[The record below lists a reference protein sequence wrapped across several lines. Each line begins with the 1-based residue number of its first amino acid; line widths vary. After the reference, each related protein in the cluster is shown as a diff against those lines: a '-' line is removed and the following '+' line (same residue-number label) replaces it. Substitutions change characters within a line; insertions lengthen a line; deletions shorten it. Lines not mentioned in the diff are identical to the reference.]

1 MAFPPFTFI
10 LFSVIMILS
19 QKKEEN
25 IMKAYPLKLDAY
37 KKGVVWGGTTLRDK
51 YGKTFDSSDLGETWE
66 LSVREKEN
74 CVIVNGEYR
83 GMTLK
88 EYLGNPEHF
97 PLLVKFL
104 DANDSLSVQVHPE
117 KTEMWYIVEA
127 TDDAQLVYGLNEKFD
142 KEKIRAAIEGGTL
155 EEHLNYI
162 NVKAGEVYFIPSG
175 LTHAICKGIV
185 IAEIQENSDI
195 TYRLYDYM
203 RPQAD
208 GTLREL
214 HVTESLDTMADI
226 TEEYIEKC
234 RYSLGKTSENNL
246 ANCEFFKVDKYD
258 FEGEMTFTKEGFCH
272 ILCLEGEG
280 DINGEAITKGDS
292 YFIPEEM
299 KEYTISSKKGISVI
313 ISQ

>member
-1 MAFPPFTFI
+1 
-10 LFSVIMILS
+10 
-19 QKKEEN
+19 
-25 IMKAYPLKLDAY
+25 MKAYPLKLEAY

-51 YGKTFDSSDLGETWE
+51 YSKSFDSDDLGETWE
-66 LSVREKEN
+66 LSVRKNEN
-74 CVIVNGEYR
+74 CVITNGEYA

-88 EYLGNPEHF
+88 EYLGGEENF

-127 TDDAQLVYGLNEKFD
+127 TEDAQLVYGLNEKFD
-142 KEKIRAAIEGGTL
+142 KETIRTAIAEGTL
-155 EEHLNYI
+155 EGHLNYI

-195 TYRLYDYM
+195 TYRLYDYN
-203 RPQAD
+203 RPQTD

-214 HVTESLDTMADI
+214 HVEESLETMTDI

-246 ANCEFFKVDKYD
+246 ANCEFFTVDKYD
-258 FEGEMTFTKEGFCH
+258 FSGDMSFTKDGFHH

-280 DINGEAITKGDS
+280 KLNGEEITKGDS
-292 YFIPEEM
+292 YYIPHAM
-299 KEYTISSKKGISVI
+299 KEYKISSKKGISVI
-313 ISQ
+313 ISGSRY

>member
-1 MAFPPFTFI
+1 
-10 LFSVIMILS
+10 
-19 QKKEEN
+19 
-25 IMKAYPLKLDAY
+25 MKVYPLKLEAY

-51 YGKTFDSSDLGETWE
+51 YSKSFNSDDLGETWE

-74 CVIVNGEYR
+74 CVITNGEYA

-88 EYLGNPEHF
+88 QYLGGEKNF

-142 KEKIRAAIEGGTL
+142 KEKIRTAIADGTL
-155 EEHLNYI
+155 EDHLNYI

-195 TYRLYDYM
+195 TYRLYDYN

-214 HVTESLDTMADI
+214 HVNESLETMTDI
-226 TEEYIEKC
+226 TEEYIESC

-246 ANCEFFKVDKYD
+246 ANCPFFTVDKYD
-258 FEGEMTFTKEGFCH
+258 FSGVMTFSKEGFHH
-272 ILCLEGEG
+272 ILCLEGKGE
-280 DINGEAITKGDS
+280 INGEQIAKGDS
-292 YFIPEEM
+292 YYIPHGLNDY
-299 KEYTISSKKGISVI
+299 KISSEKGISII
-313 ISQ
+313 ISTSRY

>member
-1 MAFPPFTFI
+1 MN
-10 LFSVIMILS
+10 L
-19 QKKEEN
+19 
-25 IMKAYPLKLDAY
+25 YPLKLTPY
-37 KKGVVWGGTTLRDK
+37 KKGVVWGGVTLKNK
-51 YGKTFDSSDLGETWE
+51 YGKDFEGNDLGETWE

-74 CVIVNGEYR
+74 AVIVNGEYS

-88 EYLGNPEHF
+88 EYLGNPTVY

-127 TDDAQLVYGLNEKFD
+127 TEDAKLVYGLNKQYDREMIKN
-142 KEKIRAAIEGGTL
+142 AIEEGCL

-195 TYRLYDYM
+195 TYRLYDYN
-203 RPQAD
+203 RRGAD
-208 GTLREL
+208 GKLREL
-214 HVTESLDTMADI
+214 HITESLDTIKDI
-226 TEEYIEKC
+226 TEADINAE
-234 RYSLGKTSENNL
+234 RYSLGKLSENNL
-246 ANCEFFKVDKYD
+246 ANCKFFTVDKYD
-258 FEGEMTFTKEGFCH
+258 FSGEKSFANDKFRH

-280 DINGEAITKGDS
+280 EINGELISKGDS
-292 YFIPEEM
+292 FYIPEGLT
-299 KEYTISSKKGISVI
+299 EYTVTSKNGISII
-313 ISQ
+313 ISYIK

>member
-1 MAFPPFTFI
+1 
-10 LFSVIMILS
+10 
-19 QKKEEN
+19 
-25 IMKAYPLKLDAY
+25 MKAYPLKLEAY

-51 YGKTFDSSDLGETWE
+51 YNKTFDSNDLGETWE

-74 CVIVNGEYR
+74 SVITNGEYA

-88 EYLGNPEHF
+88 EYLGNENNF

-117 KTEMWYIVEA
+117 KTEMWYIAEA
-127 TDDAQLVYGLNEKFD
+127 AEDAKLVYGLNEKFN
-142 KEKIRAAIEGGTL
+142 KETIRQAISDGTL

-195 TYRLYDYM
+195 TYRLYDYN

-208 GTLREL
+208 GTLRQL
-214 HVTESLDTMADI
+214 HVEESLETMSDI
-226 TEEYIEKC
+226 TDEYIEKC

-246 ANCEFFKVDKYD
+246 ANCNFFKVDKYD
-258 FEGEMTFTKEGFCH
+258 FKEKMIFTKPESFHH
-272 ILCLEGEG
+272 ILCLDGKG
-280 DINGEAITKGDS
+280 DINGEPMVKGDS
-292 YFIPEEM
+292 YYIP
-299 KEYTISSKKGISVI
+299 KAISEYTITSTDGISII
-313 ISQ
+313 ISTVI

>member
-1 MAFPPFTFI
+1 
-10 LFSVIMILS
+10 
-19 QKKEEN
+19 
-25 IMKAYPLKLDAY
+25 MKAYPLKLNAY

-51 YGKTFDSSDLGETWE
+51 YGKEFDSDDLGETWE

-74 CVIVNGEYR
+74 SVIVNGEYA

-88 EYLGNPEHF
+88 EYLGNEENF

-127 TDDAQLVYGLNEKFD
+127 TPDAQLVYGLNEKFD
-142 KEKIRAAIEGGTL
+142 KEKIRTAIEGGTL

-208 GTLREL
+208 GSLREL
-214 HVTESLDTMADI
+214 HVEESLETMADI
-226 TEEYIEKC
+226 TEEYIENH

-246 ANCEFFKVDKYD
+246 ANCEFFHVDKYD
-258 FEGEMTFTKEGFCH
+258 FEGKKAFKKEGFHH

-280 DINGEAITKGDS
+280 EIDGEPVVKGDS
-292 YFIPEEM
+292 YYIPREIN
-299 KEYTISSKKGISVI
+299 EYNITSEKGISVI
-313 ISQ
+313 ISTCKY

>member
-1 MAFPPFTFI
+1 
-10 LFSVIMILS
+10 
-19 QKKEEN
+19 
-25 IMKAYPLKLDAY
+25 MKAYPLKLEAY
-37 KKGVVWGGTTLRDK
+37 KKAVVWGGTTLRDNYSK
-51 YGKTFDSSDLGETWE
+51 SFATDDLGETWE

-74 CVIVNGEYR
+74 SVITNGEYA

-88 EYLGNPEHF
+88 EYLGGEENF

-127 TDDAQLVYGLNEKFD
+127 TEEARLVYGLNEKFE
-142 KEKIRAAIEGGTL
+142 KEKIRTAIAEGNL

-195 TYRLYDYM
+195 TYRLYDYN

-208 GTLREL
+208 GSLREL
-214 HVTESLDTMADI
+214 HVEQSLETMTDI

-246 ANCEFFKVDKYD
+246 ANCSFFKVDKYD
-258 FEGEMTFTKEGFCH
+258 FNTEMTFKKDGFHH
-272 ILCLEGEG
+272 ILCLDGEGE
-280 DINGEAITKGDS
+280 INGEKIAKGDS
-292 YFIPEEM
+292 YYIPHGLI
-299 KEYTISSKKGISVI
+299 EYTITAKKSISVI
-313 ISQ
+313 ISTSKY

>member
-1 MAFPPFTFI
+1 
-10 LFSVIMILS
+10 
-19 QKKEEN
+19 
-25 IMKAYPLKLDAY
+25 MKSYPLKLEPY

-51 YGKTFDSSDLGETWE
+51 YGKDFASRDLGETWE

-74 CVIVNGEYR
+74 SVITNGEYK

-88 EYLGNPEHF
+88 EYLGGEEHF

-127 TDDAQLVYGLNEKFD
+127 TEEAQLVYGLNEKFD
-142 KEKIRAAIEGGTL
+142 KEKIRKAIADGTL

-195 TYRLYDYM
+195 TYRLYDYN

-208 GTLREL
+208 GTLRQL
-214 HVTESLDTMADI
+214 HVEESLETMDDI
-226 TEEYIEKC
+226 TEEYIEKR
-234 RYSLGKTSENNL
+234 RYSLGKTGESNL
-246 ANCEFFKVDKYD
+246 ANCEFFCVDKYD
-258 FEGEMTFTKEGFCH
+258 FEGKKTFTKEGFHH

-280 DINGEAITKGDS
+280 NVDGEPIVKGDS
-292 YFIPEEM
+292 YYIPHDM
-299 KEYTISSKKGISVI
+299 KEYDITSKKGVSVI
-313 ISQ
+313 ISTCKY

>member
-1 MAFPPFTFI
+1 MN
-10 LFSVIMILS
+10 L
-19 QKKEEN
+19 
-25 IMKAYPLKLDAY
+25 YPLKLSPY

-51 YGKTFDSSDLGETWE
+51 YGKDFPGDDLGETWE

-74 CVIVNGEYR
+74 CIISNGEYT

-88 EYLGNPEHF
+88 EYLGINEGF

-104 DANDSLSVQVHPE
+104 DAIDSLSVQVHPE

-127 TDDAQLVYGLNEKFD
+127 AEDAKLVYGLNKSYD
-142 KEKIRAAIEGGTL
+142 RDLIKTAIEAGTL
-155 EEHLNYI
+155 EEHMNYV

-195 TYRLYDYM
+195 TYRLYDYN

-214 HVTESLDTMADI
+214 HVTESLDTIKDI
-226 TEEYIEKC
+226 TEEDINRE
-234 RYSLGKTSENNL
+234 RYSLGKTSDSNL
-246 ANCEFFKVDKYD
+246 ANCKFFTVDKYD
-258 FEGEMTFTKEGFCH
+258 FTGEMNLTNDKFSH

-280 DINGEAITKGDS
+280 NILGEPIIKGDS
-292 YFIPEEM
+292 YYIPAGLN
-299 KEYTISSKKGISVI
+299 EYNISSEKGISII
-313 ISQ
+313 ISTTK

>member
-1 MAFPPFTFI
+1 M
-10 LFSVIMILS
+10 
-19 QKKEEN
+19 KEVK
-25 IMKAYPLKLDAY
+25 IMKAYPLRLTPY
-37 KKGVVWGGTTLRDK
+37 KKGVVWGGTALRDK
-51 YGKTFDSSDLGETWE
+51 YGKDFDSNDLGETWE

-74 CVIVNGEYR
+74 CVITNGEYT

-88 EYLGNPEHF
+88 EYLGGEKSF

-127 TDDAQLVYGLNEKFD
+127 TDEAKLVYGLNEKFD
-142 KEKIRAAIEGGTL
+142 KEKIRTAIADGTL
-155 EEHLNYI
+155 EDHLNYI

-195 TYRLYDYM
+195 TYRLYDYN

-208 GTLREL
+208 GTLRQL
-214 HVTESLDTMADI
+214 HVEESLDTMDDI
-226 TEEYIEKC
+226 TEEYIEKH
-234 RYSLGKTSENNL
+234 RYSLGKASENNL
-246 ANCEFFKVDKYD
+246 ANCEFFCVDKYD
-258 FEGEMTFTKEGFCH
+258 FDGTKTFVKEGFHH

-280 DINGEAITKGDS
+280 DIDGEAIVKGDS
-292 YFIPEEM
+292 YYIPHDI
-299 KEYTISSKKGISVI
+299 KEYNITSRSGISLI
-313 ISQ
+313 ISTCSYDC

>member
-1 MAFPPFTFI
+1 
-10 LFSVIMILS
+10 
-19 QKKEEN
+19 
-25 IMKAYPLKLDAY
+25 MKAYPLRLEAY
-37 KKGVVWGGTTLRDK
+37 KKAVVWGGTTLRDRYNK
-51 YGKTFDSSDLGETWE
+51 SFATNDLGETWE

-74 CVIVNGEYR
+74 SVITNGEYA

-88 EYLGNPEHF
+88 EYLGGEKNF

-127 TDDAQLVYGLNEKFD
+127 ADDAQLVYGLNEKFD
-142 KEKIRAAIEGGTL
+142 KEKIRAAIADGTL

-195 TYRLYDYM
+195 TYRLYDYN

-208 GTLREL
+208 GSLREL
-214 HVTESLDTMADI
+214 HVEQSLDTMSDI

-234 RYSLGKTSENNL
+234 RYSLGKTGENNL
-246 ANCEFFKVDKYD
+246 ANCPFFKVYKYD
-258 FEGEMTFTKEGFCH
+258 LKGEMSFTKSEKFHH

-280 DINGEAITKGDS
+280 DINGEPIFKGDS
-292 YFIPEEM
+292 YFIPEGM
-299 KEYTISSKKGISVI
+299 KEYKISTKTDISVI
-313 ISQ
+313 ISM

>member
-1 MAFPPFTFI
+1 
-10 LFSVIMILS
+10 
-19 QKKEEN
+19 
-25 IMKAYPLKLDAY
+25 MKAYPLKLDAY

-51 YGKTFDSSDLGETWE
+51 YGKVFGADDLGETWE

-74 CVIVNGEYR
+74 SVIVNGEHA

-88 EYLGNPEHF
+88 EYLANEENF

-127 TDDAQLVYGLNEKFD
+127 TEDAQLVYGLNEKFD
-142 KEKIRAAIEGGTL
+142 KEKIRAAIEGGRL

-208 GTLREL
+208 GSLRQL
-214 HVTESLDTMADI
+214 HVEESLETMADI
-226 TEEYIEKC
+226 TEEYIEAH

-246 ANCEFFKVDKYD
+246 ANCEFFCVDKYD
-258 FEGEMTFTKEGFCH
+258 FEGTKSFVNSDFNH
-272 ILCLEGEG
+272 ILCLDGEGEI
-280 DINGEAITKGDS
+280 DGEPVVKGDS
-292 YFIPEEM
+292 YYIPREI
-299 KEYTISSKKGISVI
+299 KEYNITSEKGISVI
-313 ISQ
+313 ISTCKY